1 MASTKWTLDT
11 AHSEIQFKIRHM
23 MISNVTGQF
32 NNFTS
37 EVEAEDDDFTH
48 SKVYF
53 KANVASIDTNNE
65 HRDNHLKGEDFF
77 DVEKYE
83 SITFKA
89 DTFDATTG
97 NVTGELTIK
106 EVTKPVTLNAE
117 FHGINIDPFGNTKA
131 GFSLNGKINRSDFGL
146 TWNTALETGGV
157 LVSEEVKISAEIQF
171 VKQN

>member
-32 NNFTS
+32 INFTS
-37 EVEAEDDDFTH
+37 EVDAEDDDFTN

-53 KANVASIDTNNE
+53 NANVASIDTNNE

-77 DVEKYE
+77 DVEKYV

-97 NVTGELTIK
+97 KVTGELTIK

-117 FHGINIDPFGNTKA
+117 FHGINKDPFGNIKA